1 MSRSWSWW
9 PCSQRL
15 WGCAQQAPK
24 ATTPSA
30 PATKEPVPP
39 PPSQQSSI
47 QEQRP
52 TAQGPSSSVA
62 APPLTSGPPVN
73 IGEFAD
79 APALKD
85 VFFEPGR
92 ADIVRNAATIML
104 GNARR
109 LVDNRD

>member
-1 MSRSWSWW
+1 M
-9 PCSQRL
+9 
-15 WGCAQQAPK
+15 
-24 ATTPSA
+24 
-30 PATKEPVPP
+30 
-39 PPSQQSSI
+39 
-47 QEQRP
+47 
-52 TAQGPSSSVA
+52 
-62 APPLTSGPPVN
+62 N

-109 LVDNRD
+109 LVDNRDYLEIGRASCRERV